1 MIGELLIILFFLLG
15 SVFLL
20 DETTKFPVLGART
33 QVGPAFWP
41 RILLIWIILLAIIWL
56 CKFFVSKY
64 KRAPDTPEVTPPDA
78 IGKQGFL
85 RLTLVIALCLAY
97 VFIMEYGGFLI
108 STFIFQVLILLVLG
122 IRKLTTL
129 IVTPSLLTGAL
140 FGIFIKILHTPLPRG
155 TGVFYTFSR
164 MLY

>member
-15 SVFLL
+15 SIFLFNA
-20 DETTKFPVLGART
+20 TTKFPALGART

-41 RILLIWIILLAIIWL
+41 QILLGWIILLACIWL
-56 CKFFVSKY
+56 LKFFVSKY
-64 KRAPDTPEVTPPDA
+64 KRAPGTPGITPADA
-78 IGKQGFL
+78 MGKQGL
-85 RLTLVIALCLAY
+85 TRLVLVIALCLAY
-97 VFIMEYGGFLI
+97 VFIIDISGFLI
-108 STFIFQVLILLVLG
+108 STFIFQILILLVLG
-122 IRKLTTL
+122 TRKMTTI
-129 IVTPSLLTGAL
+129 IVTPSLLTAAL